1 LLIGFSVNEVTFGA
15 SGFLKSGPTAHAP
28 RQREIINAKPF
39 LLGYGIW
46 GFQEKY
52 GVAKRLF
59 TPNI

>member
-1 LLIGFSVNEVTFGA
+1 VTFGA
-15 SGFLKSGPTAHAP
+15 SGFLKSGPIAHAP

-39 LLGYGIW
+39 LLAYDIW

>member
-1 LLIGFSVNEVTFGA
+1 VTFGA

-59 TPNI
+59 TSNI